1 MFVRE
6 RHEHCAV
13 TQMTK
18 YLPLLGLTA
27 RILSGSQFKT
37 EKNLSTE
44 GPRNSLKK
52 LITVT
57 LWLLFVEGCQILAK
71 YYGFRNVVKNVP
83 K

>member
-52 LITVT
+52 TNNRHFMVVVCGGLPNIS
-57 LWLLFVEGCQILAK
+57 QI
-71 YYGFRNVVKNVP
+71 FRRVVKNVP